1 MLWAVVDAC
10 VEVALEEVELPVLAA
25 AVDAGVLWSTSVAAT
40 APDPAPPAIAR
51 AAAAASRPRRK
62 RLGGGAA
69 GGGETEADWASLSK
83 SCGATMTNHLCAEPL
98 IDMA

>member
-10 VEVALEEVELPVLAA
+10 VEVAVDEVESPVVAA
-25 AVDAGVLWSTSVAAT
+25 AVEACVLWSTRVAAT
-40 APDPAPPAIAR
+40 APDPAPPAMVR
-51 AAAAASRPRRK
+51 AATAASRPRRK

-69 GGGETEADWASLSK
+69 GGGEGDADWASLSK
-83 SCGATMTNHLCAEPL
+83 SCGATMTNHLCDECL

>member
-1 MLWAVVDAC
+1 MIWAVVDTC
-10 VEVALEEVELPVLAA
+10 VEVAVEELALPVVAA
-25 AVDAGVLWSTSVAAT
+25 ALEACVLWSTSVAAT

-51 AAAAASRPRRK
+51 AATAARRPRRK

-69 GGGETEADWASLSK
+69 GGGETDADWASLSK